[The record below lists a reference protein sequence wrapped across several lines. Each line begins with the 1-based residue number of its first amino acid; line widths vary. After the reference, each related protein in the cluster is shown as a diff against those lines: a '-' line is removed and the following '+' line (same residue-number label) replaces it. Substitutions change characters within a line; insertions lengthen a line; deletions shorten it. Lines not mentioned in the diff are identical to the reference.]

1 MKQAKCIYA
10 GKGDKLYLCKVFY
23 IGKLALILMLSAVIV
38 RTVITLKKSGEIFAP
53 ASAASRGNISVVKAT
68 DGAEIS
74 LDNYSAI
81 IEQNIFSDRNSS
93 SGKNTSRRSN
103 NAGGIMQ
110 LAGKELGLALSGTI
124 CGSPSVS
131 RAVIKDLTTNEL
143 GLYRQGDTVA
153 DARIETI
160 GEDAV
165 ILLHNGQRKLLN
177 ISTSHSGKKEVGG
190 ARLAPST
197 KNRQISQT
205 NPFTWPDSAVGAGSA
220 TTSDKSGDG
229 ESVLNKAVIEPYIV
243 DGEMEGVRITGI
255 EDKGISKALGLKN
268 GDIIRKVNGHRLTNK
283 QKAYHIFKK
292 ASSQPHLDIE
302 LLRGNKTKKLSF
314 PM

>member
-1 MKQAKCIYA
+1 LKQAKCVYA

-53 ASAASRGNISVVKAT
+53 TSALSSENMGAAKAT
-68 DGAEIS
+68 GPTEVS
-74 LDNYSAI
+74 PDNYSRI
-81 IEQNIFSDRNSS
+81 IEQNIFSGKDSS
-93 SGKNTSRRSN
+93 LSTNTSRLSD
-103 NAGGIMQ
+103 NAGGMMQ

-131 RAVIKDLTTNEL
+131 RAVIKNLTTKEL

-153 DARIETI
+153 NARIETI

-165 ILLHNGQRKLLN
+165 ILVHNGQRKILN
-177 ISTSHSGKKEVGG
+177 ISTSRSGRQEVDG
-190 ARLAPST
+190 ARSPA
-197 KNRQISQT
+197 KNIPDTSQA
-205 NPFTWPDSAVGAGSA
+205 NPPARPDNDVGKGPTIVGA
-220 TTSDKSGDG
+220 KSGDE

-243 DGEMEGVRITGI
+243 DGEVEGIRITGI

-283 QKAYHIFKK
+283 QKAYQILKK
-292 ASSQPHLDIE
+292 ASSQPALDIE
-302 LLRGNKTKKLSF
+302 LLRGNEIKKLSF
-314 PM
+314 SM